1 MFCPNCGE
9 KVEDLNQKFCAYCGS
24 KIETPSEV
32 ANVAPPTT
40 PTNQYTQPASPP
52 SYLPI
57 SNIAPQPKPITSNK
71 PGVYSK
77 HCLGFS
83 IAGLILGGIGL
94 MIGFIQAIFSLF
106 TPYYV
111 TYTFIGWI
119 IVIIMHVTGLI
130 FGITS
135 RSNNSN
141 AKHLEPPNTMRQVGS
156 VFGVLAIILNS
167 ILLIV
172 SLLFLIMSI
181 LERIFIAYP

>member
-9 KVEDLNQKFCAYCGS
+9 KVEDLTQKFCAYCGS

-32 ANVAPPTT
+32 ANVAPPTNQST
-40 PTNQYTQPASPP
+40 PPASPP

-57 SNIAPQPKPITSNK
+57 SNIAPQPKPITNIK
-71 PGVYSK
+71 PGIYSK
-77 HCLGFS
+77 RCLGFS
-83 IAGLILGGIGL
+83 IAALIIGGFAL
-94 MIGFIQAIFSLF
+94 MGGFVQAIFSLF

-111 TYTFIGWI
+111 SYTNIGWI
-119 IVIIMHVTGLI
+119 IVVIMHVTGLI

-135 RSNNSN
+135 RANNSN
-141 AKHLEPPNTMRQVGS
+141 AKHLEPPNTIRQVGS

-172 SLLFLIMSI
+172 SLIFLIVSI
-181 LERIFIAYP
+181 MARIFIAYP